1 MNLPDKIELRLAAAH
16 LLGRSGYG
24 CEISPAYCDV
34 IVRRMLNLGVDAVLE
49 SSGDSF
55 ADVAAQRG
63 VDPDQT
69 SNPKA
74 QDAGAIEHHGP
85 DPNCGPTRKAS

>member
-1 MNLPDKIELRLAAAH
+1 MAAAH

-49 SSGDSF
+49 SNGDSF

-63 VDPDQT
+63 VDPGQAL
-69 SNPKA
+69 NPKA
-74 QDAGAIEHHGP
+74 QDAGAIKHHGP
-85 DPNCGPTRKAS
+85 NPNCGPASKAS